1 MVFLST
7 AYDFL
12 PIEEENRLKG
22 GLAKFLNCFSARKNF
37 KNLRKVDK
45 SKDIVT
51 IHTARFMSMI
61 IILMGHRF
69 IANSGAPM
77 HNAIFMENAVGNPLF
92 IHLLMSPVLVVDTFF
107 LLSGFLTGNQML
119 RDFDTKRFKLISGYV
134 HRYIRLT
141 PVYIL
146 VVGFYATILYHL
158 GSGPLWKARVSL
170 EQDRCAKN
178 WWTNLLYINNYV
190 NTEDLC
196 MFQSWH
202 LTCDFHF
209 YLMAPPI
216 VYLLWKK
223 FLVGISL
230 IVILICSVIAALFF
244 LTFTNYLDPVLM
256 SFNSVLVDLNS
267 DPTFRI
273 TYIPTHTRFIPYLIG
288 IAASYFYYKK
298 KLHINLS
305 NRHQALTSIF
315 ILILS
320 NIPILSAILF
330 YTPGYKYDRTEAA
343 VYAAFHRIPWCLGM
357 ACLIVMGATKN
368 SGLIQPILSWK
379 AFVPLSRL
387 TYCVFL
393 SHGALQLYSTSSLR
407 TPDYNSKFKIVW
419 TLMGDILITYIVS
432 LVIHLLFEAPILKL
446 DRTYFTSSSKSND
459 GNSRT
464 VGVINGKENKAFT
477 AESMSNLHVISNDQ
491 LHFTVTEPHEKYS
504 HKYEKY
510 LRRKSETP
518 SENPTE
524 FR

>member
-7 AYDFL
+7 AYDIL
-12 PIEEENRLKG
+12 PIKEENRVKG
-22 GLAKFLNCFSARKNF
+22 GLEKFLNCFSAKSNF
-37 KNLRKVDK
+37 KSLRSVNK
-45 SKDIVT
+45 SKDIIP

-61 IILMGHRF
+61 VILMGHRF

-119 RDFDTKRFKLISGYV
+119 KDFDSKKFKLISGYV

-178 WWTNLLYINNYV
+178 WWTNLLYVNNYV
-190 NTEDLC
+190 NTQDLC

-209 YLMAPPI
+209 YLVAPPI
-216 VYLLWKK
+216 VYILWKK
-223 FLVGISL
+223 SLFGFSL
-230 IVILICSVIAALFF
+230 IGILIASVSATLFA

-273 TYIPTHTRFIPYLIG
+273 TYIPTHTRFIPYLVG
-288 IAASYFYYKK
+288 IIASYIYYKK
-298 KLHINLS
+298 KLHIQLS
-305 NRHQALTSIF
+305 YKHQMISS
-315 ILILS
+315 ILILVLS
-320 NIPILSAILF
+320 HVPIFTAILF
-330 YTPGYKYDRTEAA
+330 YTPGYEYDRTLAS
-343 VYAAFHRIPWCLGM
+343 VYAALHRIPWSIAM
-357 ACLIVMGATKN
+357 ASLILMGATN
-368 SGLIQPILSWK
+368 NGGLIQPILSWK

-393 SHGALQLYSTSSLR
+393 SHGAIQLYSTSSLR
-407 TPDYNSKFKIVW
+407 TPDYNSKFKILW
-419 TLMGDILITYIVS
+419 TLMGDILITYVIS
-432 LVIHLLFEAPILKL
+432 LFMHLILEAPILKL
-446 DRTYFTSSSKSND
+446 DRNYFTSTYQIYKSYRMID
-459 GNSRT
+459 C
-464 VGVINGKENKAFT
+464 I
-477 AESMSNLHVISNDQ
+477 LQ
-491 LHFTVTEPHEKYS
+491 
-504 HKYEKY
+504 
-510 LRRKSETP
+510 
-518 SENPTE
+518 
-524 FR
+524 